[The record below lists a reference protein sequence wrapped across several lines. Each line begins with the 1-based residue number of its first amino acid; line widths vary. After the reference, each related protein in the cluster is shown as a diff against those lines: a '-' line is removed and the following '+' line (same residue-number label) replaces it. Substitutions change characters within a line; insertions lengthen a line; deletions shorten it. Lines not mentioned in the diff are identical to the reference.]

1 MNKITKIVLLIF
13 IIFVTGIIIYSIT
26 NAESFGDI
34 YIEQLR
40 IADADK
46 TLGDLSNKI
55 AIEIAKSVCIEAN
68 NWVDEE
74 GSLLSIQNILLQNGI
89 DVKKENR
96 IIPILRFHSIYEL
109 CPEKINVLE
118 EIFGNNE

>member
-1 MNKITKIVLLIF
+1 MNKITRIVLLIF
-13 IIFVTGIIIYSIT
+13 IIFVTVIIIYLII

-46 TLGDLSNKI
+46 TLSDFSDEI
-55 AIEIAKSVCIEAN
+55 AIEIGKSACIDAN
-68 NWVDEE
+68 NWIDEE
-74 GSLLSIQNILLQNGI
+74 TSLLSIQNILLQNEI

-96 IIPILRFHSIYEL
+96 IIPIIRFQSIYEL
-109 CPEKINVLE
+109 CPENINVLE

>member
-1 MNKITKIVLLIF
+1 MNNITKFVFLIF

-46 TLGDLSNKI
+46 TLGDLSNKNT
-55 AIEIAKSVCIEAN
+55 IEIAKSVCSEAN
-68 NWVDEE
+68 NWFDEE

>member
-1 MNKITKIVLLIF
+1 MNKITRIVFLIF
-13 IIFVTGIIIYSIT
+13 IIFVTGIIIYSII
-26 NAESFGDI
+26 NAENFGDI

-46 TLGDLSNKI
+46 TLSDFSDEM
-55 AIEIAKSVCIEAN
+55 AIEIGKLACIEAN
-68 NWVDEE
+68 NWTDEE
-74 GSLLSIQNILLQNGI
+74 TSLLSIQNILLQNEI

-96 IIPILRFHSIYEL
+96 IIPIIRFQSIYEL
-109 CPEKINVLE
+109 CPENINVLE

>member
-1 MNKITKIVLLIF
+1 MNNITKFVFLIF

-109 CPEKINVLE
+109 CPENINVLQ

>member
-1 MNKITKIVLLIF
+1 MNKITRIVLLIF
-13 IIFVTGIIIYSIT
+13 IIFVTVIIIYSII

-40 IADADK
+40 ISDADK
-46 TLGDLSNKI
+46 TLSDFSDEIG
-55 AIEIAKSVCIEAN
+55 IEIGKSACIESN
-68 NWVDEE
+68 NWIDEE
-74 GSLLSIQNILLQNGI
+74 TSLLSIQNILLQNGI

-96 IIPILRFHSIYEL
+96 IIPIIRFQSIYEL
-109 CPEKINVLE
+109 CPENINVLE

>member
-1 MNKITKIVLLIF
+1 MNKITRIVFLIF
-13 IIFVTGIIIYSIT
+13 IIFVTGIIIYSII
-26 NAESFGDI
+26 NAENFGDI

-46 TLGDLSNKI
+46 TLSDFSDEM
-55 AIEIAKSVCIEAN
+55 AIEIGKLACIEAN
-68 NWVDEE
+68 NWTDEE
-74 GSLLSIQNILLQNGI
+74 TSLLSIQNILLQNGI

-96 IIPILRFHSIYEL
+96 IIPIIRFQSIYEL
-109 CPEKINVLE
+109 CPENINVLE

>member
-1 MNKITKIVLLIF
+1 MNNITKIVFLVF
-13 IIFVTGIIIYSIT
+13 IIFVIGIIIYSII
-26 NAESFGDI
+26 NAESFGDV

-46 TLGDLSNKI
+46 TLNNFSNEI
-55 AIEIAKSVCIEAN
+55 TIEIGKSICIEAN
-68 NWVDEE
+68 NWINEE
-74 GSLLSIQNILLQNGI
+74 TSLLSIQKILLQNGV

-96 IIPILRFHSIYEL
+96 IIPIIRFHSIYEL

-118 EIFGNNE
+118 EIFVNNE

>member
-1 MNKITKIVLLIF
+1 MNNITKIVFLIF
-13 IIFVTGIIIYSIT
+13 IILVTGIIIYSIT

-96 IIPILRFHSIYEL
+96 IIPIIRFQSIYEL
-109 CPEKINVLE
+109 CPENINVLE
-118 EIFGNNE
+118 EIFVNNE